1 MRALCRNALAVL
13 MLSLAGLPSPGG
25 HSAASTREPAR
36 TAQPDSAS
44 AGRFIPVYKA
54 AKQDDNKAEARQ
66 WREWKILEDFSEAM
80 NDYIRIPNDI
90 QVVAEECEEPNAF
103 YQANVISL
111 CYELG
116 VSEREMF
123 TQADNDADEVN
134 DELYKSLM
142 GTLFHEA
149 GHAFIDVLELKITGK
164 EEDVADQLV
173 AYMLT
178 NDEVGEDYLMTVSYA
193 YSLSAEQAS
202 SLDDLPFYDAHSL
215 DAQRAVNFLCYI
227 YGSNPAKFQYFVDDE
242 LLHEDRAAGCEAEY
256 HQMVDAWDALLEGKV
271 K

>member
-36 TAQPDSAS
+36 TTKPDSAS

-80 NDYIRIPNDI
+80 NDYIRIPDDI

-178 NDEVGEDYLMTVSYA
+178 NDEVGEDYLMTLLRLQPVRRA
-193 YSLSAEQAS
+193 GQ
-202 SLDDLPFYDAHSL
+202 LPG
-215 DAQRAVNFLCYI
+215 R
-227 YGSNPAKFQYFVDDE
+227 PALLRRPLAGRPAGRQLP
-242 LLHEDRAAGCEAEY
+242 LLHLRLQSGQVPVLRRRRTAA
-256 HQMVDAWDALLEGKV
+256 
-271 K
+271 

>member
-1 MRALCRNALAVL
+1 MHALCRNALAIF
-13 MLSLAGLPSPGG
+13 MLSLAGLPGPDG
-25 HSAASTREPAR
+25 HAAANAQEAAR
-36 TAQPDSAS
+36 ASRPDSAS
-44 AGRFIPVYKA
+44 TGRFIPVYKA
-54 AKQDDNKAEARQ
+54 AKQADNKAQAQQ

-80 NDYIRIPNDI
+80 NDSIRIPSDI
-90 QVVAEECEEPNAF
+90 EVVAEECDEPNAF
-103 YQANVISL
+103 YQASVISL

-116 VSEREMF
+116 VSEHEMF
-123 TQADNDADEVN
+123 TQADNDPDEVN

-149 GHAFIDVLELKITGK
+149 GHALIDVLKLKITGK

-193 YSLSAEQAS
+193 YSLSAAQAS
-202 SLDDLPFYDAHSL
+202 SLDDLPFYDSHSL

-227 YGSNPAKFQYFVDDE
+227 YGSNPTKFQYFVDDE

-256 HQMVDAWDALLEGKV
+256 QQMVDAWDALLEGNV